1 MRSVDILSMHNPP
14 EYVAAQTAAIHQ
26 AILRESDN
34 LKQPNF
40 ESIGTEDLARLF
52 DLYDRAFFNGSL
64 AQSAQEQ
71 TGQPLVFRL
80 SSTMTRA
87 GGKTIL
93 YRRRISGGQV
103 QAHYEIAVASRMLFM
118 TFRHASSAYGEI
130 SLCGRRRGQA
140 ERPVAVCGLTCKNR
154 LEALQRILEHEII
167 HLAELVTYGKSG
179 CGGRRFK
186 ELAASIFGHAGTKHA
201 LVTPMEHAA
210 AQHGI
215 GVGSLVCFD
224 FEGRRLVGRVNRA
237 HSRATVLVED
247 ANGLPYLDGKKY
259 QKFYVPFGMLSSASA
274 CGQGAQQISE
284 GNDPQNP

>member
-1 MRSVDILSMHNPP
+1 LEFMAATRLRATGSWATMRSVDILSLHNPP
-14 EYVAAQTAAIHQ
+14 EHIAAQTAAIHQ

-40 ESIGTEDLARLF
+40 ECLGTEDLARLF
-52 DLYDRAFFNGSL
+52 DLYDRAFFSGLL
-64 AQSAQEQ
+64 AQAAKAK
-71 TGQPLVFRL
+71 TGQPLGFRL

-93 YRRRISGGQV
+93 YRRRIPGGQV

-118 TFRHASSAYGEI
+118 TFR
-130 SLCGRRRGQA
+130 QV
-140 ERPVAVCGLTCKNR
+140 ERPVAVCGLTCTNR

-179 CGGRRFK
+179 CGGWRFK
-186 ELAASIFGHAGTKHA
+186 ELAANIFGHAGTKHA

-215 GVGSLVCFD
+215 RVGSLVCFD

-247 ANGLPYLDGKKY
+247 AKGLPYSDGKKY
-259 QKFYVPFGMLSSASA
+259 QKFYVPFGMLGSASA

-284 GNDPQNP
+284 GNDLQNP